1 MSSLLDRYIYAV
13 ERHLP
18 KTERQDIAAEL
29 RETIQS
35 RIDEESA
42 SRGRD
47 LTDAEQ
53 AAILKSV
60 GRPVAVAG
68 RYGPAQYLIGPALF
82 PYYRA
87 TLKTL
92 TAIAGPLLVIVL
104 VVGAL
109 NADNPLV
116 GALRAL
122 GQFWTSAWVVFG
134 IVTVIFWQMGRGTRQ
149 PAFDDDWDPSHLPEL
164 PPQEPASVP
173 RAVSVGHVAFLAVY
187 LLWWVNL
194 LPLPQLLGLT
204 SWTGRYTPTLAP
216 VWQDVS
222 LAITLLMSLHL
233 VLHLCNIWQPVVP
246 KWRLVAQMAG
256 DVAALGIIYYLL
268 QANDLVILSPDGP
281 WAGRQDRIDDAVRLG
296 LLVIGVLI
304 AVGLFFDEGKR
315 LRGLQPLGQRLPRS
329 DFAGIVAARAVRAA
343 HVRPSRKQS
352 GDRGTRP

>member
-1 MSSLLDRYIYAV
+1 MSSLLDRYVYAV
-13 ERHLP
+13 ERRLP

-29 RETIQS
+29 RETIRS
-35 RIDEESA
+35 RIEEESA

-68 RYGPAQYLIGPALF
+68 RYSSAQYLIGPALF

-92 TAIAGPLLVIVL
+92 AAIAGPLLVSVL

-109 NADNPLV
+109 TADNPLR
-116 GALRAL
+116 GALHAL
-122 GQFWTSAWVVFG
+122 GQFWTAAWVLFG
-134 IVTVIFWQMGRGTRQ
+134 IVTVLFWQMGRGTRQ
-149 PAFDDDWDPSHLPEL
+149 PAFDNDWDPSDLPEL
-164 PPQEPASVP
+164 PPQEPPSVP

-194 LPLPQLLGLT
+194 LPLPQVLGLT

-268 QANDLVILSPDGP
+268 QANDLVILAADGP
-281 WAGRQDRIDDAVRLG
+281 WASRHDTINDAVRLG
-296 LLVIGVLI
+296 LLVMGVLI

-315 LRGLQPLGQRLPRS
+315 LRGLPPVGKRLPRS
-329 DFAGIVAARAVRAA
+329 DFPHVVAARAVRAA
-343 HVRPSRKQS
+343 GVRPSGKS
-352 GDRGTRP
+352 GRGTPP

>member
-18 KTERQDIAAEL
+18 KAERQDIAAEL

-47 LTDAEQ
+47 LTGDEQ

-68 RYGPAQYLIGPALF
+68 RYSSAQYLIGPSLF

-92 TAIAGPLLVIVL
+92 AAIGGPLLVIVL

-109 NADNPLV
+109 NAENPLV

-134 IVTVIFWQMGRGTRQ
+134 IVTVLFWQMGRVTPK
-149 PAFDDDWDPSHLPEL
+149 PAFDDDWHPSHLPDL
-164 PPQEPASVP
+164 PPQEPTTVP
-173 RAVSVGHVAFLAVY
+173 RAVSIGHVAFLSVY

-204 SWTGRYTPTLAP
+204 SSTGRYTPALAP

-222 LAITLLMSLHL
+222 LAITLLMALHL

-246 KWRLVAQMAG
+246 KWRLVAKMAG

-268 QANDLVILSPDGP
+268 QANDLVILAADGP
-281 WAGRQDRIDDAVRLG
+281 WASRHDTINDGVRLG
-296 LLVIGVLI
+296 LLVMGALI
-304 AVGLFFDEGKR
+304 AVGSFFDEGKR
-315 LRGLQPLGQRLPRS
+315 LRGVQSLGHRLPRS
-329 DFAGIVAARAVRAA
+329 HFAGVVAARAVRAA
-343 HVRPSRKQS
+343 HVRPSRKQN
-352 GDRGTRP
+352 GVRGTRP

>member
-18 KTERQDIAAEL
+18 KAERQDIAAEL

-47 LTDAEQ
+47 LTEDEQ
-53 AAILKSV
+53 AVILKSV

-68 RYGPAQYLIGPALF
+68 RYSSAQYLIGPSLF
-82 PYYRA
+82 PYYHA

-92 TAIAGPLLVIVL
+92 AAIGGPLLVIVL

-122 GQFWTSAWVVFG
+122 GQFWTAAWVVFG
-134 IVTVIFWQMGRGTRQ
+134 IVTVLFWQMGRGTRQ
-149 PAFDDDWDPSHLPEL
+149 PAFDNDWNPSHLPEL
-164 PPQEPASVP
+164 PPREPASVP

-233 VLHLCNIWQPVVP
+233 VLHLVNIWRPSVS
-246 KWRLVAQMAG
+246 KWRIVAQMAG

-268 QANDLVILSPDGP
+268 QANELVILAPE
-281 WAGRQDRIDDAVRLG
+281 WAARHDTINDATRLG
-296 LLVIGVLI
+296 LLVLGVLI
-304 AVGLFFDEGKR
+304 AVGLFFDEGQR
-315 LRGLQPLGQRLPRS
+315 LRGLQPLGRPLQRS
-329 DFAGIVAARAVRAA
+329 DLAHLVAARAVRS
-343 HVRPSRKQS
+343 VRPSRER
-352 GDRGTRP
+352 RGGRRTPP